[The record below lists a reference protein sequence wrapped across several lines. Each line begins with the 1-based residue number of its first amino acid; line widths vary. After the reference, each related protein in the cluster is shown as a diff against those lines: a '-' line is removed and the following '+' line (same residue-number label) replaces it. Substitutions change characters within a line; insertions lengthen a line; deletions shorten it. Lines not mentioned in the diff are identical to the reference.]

1 MSASEV
7 LPKQSS
13 RVSDEVQAEIV
24 RLAIRQ
30 VPQVEIARRLEVHR
44 QTVKRVLTRTHA
56 AMSISHDFDQERAE
70 AVAVYRAIQGEAWR
84 AVEQGKLGA
93 LGEVRMSQQRIDVLL
108 GLPLAGPED
117 PALQL
122 ARFKKDVVAAIHAEA
137 PELAPRVAQRLLAMN
152 QEQER

>member
-1 MSASEV
+1 MSTAKF
-7 LPKQSS
+7 LPKQTA

-30 VPQVEIARRLEVHR
+30 VSHAEIARRLEVHR

-56 AMSISHDFDQERAE
+56 ALAISHDFDQERAE
-70 AVAVYRAIQGEAWR
+70 AVEVYRQIQAEAWR

-93 LGEVRMSQQRIDVLL
+93 LAEVRMAQQRIDVLL

-117 PALQL
+117 PQVQLQ
-122 ARFKKDVVAAIHAEA
+122 RFKAGVVAAIHAEA
-137 PELAPRVAQRLLAMN
+137 PEVAPRIAQRLLAMN
-152 QEQER
+152 QEEQ